1 MPPPPTMP
9 DPAPGLS
16 LLADG
21 FRRVGPV
28 PGPRDAGRLRALLA
42 AAASGPVGASGALQ
56 DGLATLSSWENASG
70 IAPLLPAGAF
80 GRSPAARRILR
91 AALCFLGTQPTP
103 PAALDLV
110 ARGAPARV
118 VGKVQRARWKQFSH
132 IWFKGESSG
141 HNVRLLVEEGHD
153 FFLAVSHPLG
163 LRLPFG
169 LPLGQEAPEV
179 LVLAAGGWLAGGL
192 GTALDIG
199 DRVEVLG
206 FVDQVIEHA
215 SRSSPR
221 NPRGEPMALA
231 LRAGDELPLVV
242 RKIAADA
249 TTADAG
255 RRPRR

>member
-21 FRRVGPV
+21 FRRVGPL
-28 PGPRDAGRLRALLA
+28 PGPREAGRLRALLA
-42 AAASGPVGASGALQ
+42 AAASGPAGASGALQ
-56 DGLATLSSWENASG
+56 DGLATLGNWENASG

-80 GRSPAARRILR
+80 GRTPAARRILR
-91 AALCFLGTQPTP
+91 AALCFLGTRPTP
-103 PAALDLV
+103 PAALHLV

-132 IWFKGESSG
+132 IWSKGESSG

-153 FFLAVSHPLG
+153 FFLAAP
-163 LRLPFG
+163 
-169 LPLGQEAPEV
+169 LPLPLALAPGQEAPEV

-199 DRVEVLG
+199 DHVEVLG

-221 NPRGEPMALA
+221 NPRGEPIALA

-242 RKIAADA
+242 RKIAAGA
-249 TTADAG
+249 TTAGAE
-255 RRPRR
+255 RRPRS